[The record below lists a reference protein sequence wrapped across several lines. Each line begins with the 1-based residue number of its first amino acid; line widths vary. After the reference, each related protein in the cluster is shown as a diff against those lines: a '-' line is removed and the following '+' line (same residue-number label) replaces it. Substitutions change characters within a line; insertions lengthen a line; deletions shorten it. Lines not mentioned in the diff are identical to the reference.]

1 MNFWNNLSV
10 KTKLIGTFGLLI
22 LMIVAVSAAA
32 LQSIKQD
39 GDQFTD
45 YVQGVEARAAM
56 ANQVRLAVDRRAIAA
71 RNLVLVTKP
80 EDLVVEKAAV
90 LSAVEDVRKSLDALQ
105 ALSNK
110 AGVPAE
116 VRSRVEE
123 IARIEGQY
131 SAVAEA
137 ILGLVFAGD
146 RDAAIGRMNER
157 CRPLLAALVKA
168 TDDYIRF
175 TSETSD
181 RLIAETDRIHA
192 ERVTVLATSCV
203 LVVVLSLLAAL
214 AITGSIVKPL
224 RTAVALINDV
234 AEGNL
239 DTEVKVQTRDEFG
252 HLLQAIAAMQGG
264 LRQLVTSVRHGADS
278 LSLASA
284 EIAQGNHSLS
294 SRTETQASALQQT
307 ASSMEQ
313 LGATVRQNA
322 ENASQANRLA
332 EAASAVAQQGGQ
344 VVAQAVD
351 TMRGISESS
360 KRIADIT
367 SVIDGIAFQT
377 NILAL
382 NAAVEAARAGE
393 QGRGFAVVASE
404 VRALAQRSGE
414 AAKEIKQL
422 IGDSVGRVEVG
433 VTQVSQ
439 AGSTMDEVVAS
450 IGRVTAIMGEI
461 STASAEQSEG
471 VGQVGGAVSSM
482 DRTTQQN
489 AALVE
494 EMAAA
499 ASSLKSQALEL
510 VSAVGMFKLSH

>member
-1 MNFWNNLSV
+1 MSFWNNLSV
-10 KTKLIGTFGLLI
+10 KSKLLGAFGLLI
-22 LMIVAVSAAA
+22 LLIVVLSAASLHA
-32 LQSIKQD
+32 SKAD
-39 GDQFTD
+39 ADQFSG
-45 YVQGVEARAAM
+45 YVHGVEARAAA

-80 EDLVVEKAAV
+80 EDAALEKDAVTAAV
-90 LSAVEDVRKSLDALQ
+90 ADVRKSLDALQ
-105 ALSNK
+105 EMSGR

-116 VRSRVEE
+116 ARRRVDE
-123 IARIEGQY
+123 IVQIEMQY
-131 SAVAEA
+131 SLVAEN
-137 ILGLVFAGD
+137 ILRLVFSGD
-146 RDAAIGRMNER
+146 REAAIGRMNER
-157 CRPLLAALVKA
+157 CRPLLAALVKS
-168 TDDYIRF
+168 TDDYIDYTAQ
-175 TSETSD
+175 TSA
-181 RLIAETDRIHA
+181 RLIAEQQEVHA
-192 ERVTVLATSCV
+192 SRMLMLAGSCA
-203 LVVVLSLLAAL
+203 LIVVLSCIAAF
-214 AITGSIVKPL
+214 AITRTIVVPL
-224 RTAVALINDV
+224 NHAVTLINDV
-234 AEGNL
+234 AQGNL
-239 DTEVKVQTRDEFG
+239 DTAIDANGRDEFG
-252 HLLQAIAAMQGG
+252 QLLQAIASMQGG
-264 LRQLVTSVRHGADS
+264 LRSLVSSVRQGADS

-313 LGATVRQNA
+313 LSATVRQNA
-322 ENASQANRLA
+322 DNASQANALA
-332 EAASAVAQQGGQ
+332 TTASSVARHGGE
-344 VVAQAVD
+344 VVEQAVD
-351 TMRGISESS
+351 TMRGISEAS

-393 QGRGFAVVASE
+393 QGRGFAVVAGE
-404 VRALAQRSGE
+404 VRALAHRSAE
-414 AAKEIKQL
+414 AAREIKDL
-422 IGDSVGRVEVG
+422 ISDSVARIEAGAEQVG
-433 VTQVSQ
+433 Q
-439 AGSTMDEVVAS
+439 AGTTMKEVVAS

-510 VSAVGMFKLSH
+510 VRAVGMFRMSH

>member
-1 MNFWNNLSV
+1 MSFWKNLSV
-10 KTKLIGTFGLLI
+10 KAKLIGAFGLLI
-22 LMIVAVSAAA
+22 LMIVAVSAVS
-32 LQSIKQD
+32 LQTITEDS
-39 GDQFTD
+39 DQFSD
-45 YVQGVEARAAM
+45 YVHGVEARAAA

-80 EDLVVEKAAV
+80 EDAALEKASVMAAV
-90 LSAVEDVRKSLDALQ
+90 DDVRKSLELLQ

-110 AGVPAE
+110 AGVPVE
-116 VRSRVEE
+116 VRTRVDA
-123 IARIEGQY
+123 IAQIEVQY
-131 SAVAEA
+131 ARVAEA
-137 ILGLVFAGD
+137 IVGLALAGD
-146 RDAAIGRMNER
+146 REAAIGRMNER

-168 TDDYIRF
+168 TDEYIQYTAQ
-175 TSETSD
+175 TSA
-181 RLIAETDRIHA
+181 RLITEQGEMNAR
-192 ERVTVLATSCV
+192 RMSMLALGCTLIVALSC
-203 LVVVLSLLAAL
+203 AAAF
-214 AITGSIVKPL
+214 AITRSIVVPL
-224 RTAVALINDV
+224 NQAVTLINEV

-239 DTEVKVQTRDEFG
+239 DTDVAVQTRDEFG
-252 HLLQAIAAMQGG
+252 RLLQAIASMQGG
-264 LRQLVTSVRHGADS
+264 LRTLVASVRQGADS

-294 SRTETQASALQQT
+294 SRTESQASALQQT

-313 LGATVRQNA
+313 LSATVRQNA
-322 ENASQANRLA
+322 DNAGQANQLA
-332 EAASAVAQQGGQ
+332 QAASAVAQQGGAA
-344 VVAQAVD
+344 VAQAVD

-404 VRALAQRSGE
+404 VRALAQRSAE
-414 AAKEIKQL
+414 AAKEIKVL
-422 IGDSVGRVEVG
+422 IADSVDRVEAGAMQVG
-433 VTQVSQ
+433 A
-439 AGSTMDEVVAS
+439 AGTTMQDVVAS
-450 IGRVTAIMGEI
+450 ITRVTAIMGEI

-499 ASSLKSQALEL
+499 ASSLKNQAMDL
-510 VSAVGMFKLSH
+510 VRAVGMFKLSH

>member
-1 MNFWNNLSV
+1 MSFWKNLSV
-10 KTKLIGTFGLLI
+10 KTKLIGAFGLLI
-22 LMIVAVSAAA
+22 LMIVAMSAAA
-32 LQSIKQD
+32 LQSIKED
-39 GDQFTD
+39 GDQFTG
-45 YVQGVEARAAM
+45 YVQGVEARAAA

-80 EDLVVEKAAV
+80 EDSALEKAAV
-90 LSAVEDVRKSLDALQ
+90 LAAVADVGKSMETLQ

-110 AGVPAE
+110 PGVPAE
-116 VRSRVEE
+116 SRGHVEE
-123 IARIEGQY
+123 MAKIEAQY
-131 SAVAEA
+131 SRVAEA
-137 ILGLVFAGD
+137 ILGLVLAGD
-146 RDAAIGRMNER
+146 REAAIGRMNEQ

-168 TDDYIRF
+168 SDEYIRYTAQ
-175 TSETSD
+175 TSEQ
-181 RLIAETDRIHA
+181 LIADNDKVHA
-192 ERVTVLATSCV
+192 QRMLVLSVSCA
-203 LVVVLSLLAAL
+203 LVVALSLVAAF
-214 AITGSIVKPL
+214 AITRSIVAPL
-224 RTAVALINDV
+224 NQAVALINDV
-234 AEGNL
+234 AQGNL
-239 DTEVKVQTRDEFG
+239 DTEVQVNTRDEFG
-252 HLLQAIAAMQGG
+252 NLLQAIGAMQGG
-264 LRQLVTSVRHGADS
+264 LRTLVTSVRQGADS

-294 SRTETQASALQQT
+294 SRTEDQASALQQT

-313 LGATVRQNA
+313 LSVTVRQNA
-322 ENASQANRLA
+322 DNASQANKLA
-332 EAASAVAQQGGQ
+332 QAASTVAQQGGQ
-344 VVAQAVD
+344 VVEQAVG

-414 AAKEIKQL
+414 AAKEIKEL
-422 IGDSVGRVEVG
+422 IAASVARVETG
-433 VTQVSQ
+433 VTQVSH
-439 AGSTMDEVVAS
+439 AGNTMQEVVAS
-450 IGRVTAIMGEI
+450 IGRVTAIMSEI

-471 VGQVGGAVSSM
+471 VGQVGGAVTSM
-482 DRTTQQN
+482 DHATQQN

-499 ASSLKSQALEL
+499 ASSLKSQALDL
-510 VSAVGMFKLSH
+510 VRAVGVFKLAH

>member
-1 MNFWNNLSV
+1 MSFWKNLSV
-10 KTKLIGTFGLLI
+10 KTKLIGAFGLLI

-32 LQSIKQD
+32 LLSIKAD
-39 GDQFTD
+39 GDQFTG
-45 YVQGVEARAAM
+45 YVQGVEARAEA

-80 EDLVVEKAAV
+80 EDSALEKAAV
-90 LSAVEDVRKSLDALQ
+90 LAAVADVGKSLEALQ
-105 ALSNK
+105 TLSHEP
-110 AGVPAE
+110 GVPAE
-116 VRSRVEE
+116 ARNRVDEITGIEVRYSR
-123 IARIEGQY
+123 
-131 SAVAEA
+131 VAEA
-137 ILGLVFAGD
+137 IVGLVLAGD
-146 RDAAIGRMNER
+146 REAAIGRMNEQ

-168 TDDYIRF
+168 TDDYIHYTAQ
-175 TSETSD
+175 TSAS
-181 RLIAETDRIHA
+181 LIAENDKVHA
-192 ERVTVLATSCV
+192 QRMAVLSSGCA
-203 LVVVLSLLAAL
+203 LVVVLSLVAAF
-214 AITGSIVKPL
+214 AITRSIVAPL
-224 RTAVALINDV
+224 NQAVTLINDV

-239 DTEVKVQTRDEFG
+239 DTEVRVETRDEFG
-252 HLLQAIAAMQGG
+252 NLLQAIASMQGG
-264 LRQLVTSVRHGADS
+264 LRTLVSSVRQGADS

-313 LGATVRQNA
+313 LGVTVRQNA
-322 ENASQANRLA
+322 DNASQANELA
-332 EAASAVAQQGGQ
+332 QTASNVAQQGGQ
-344 VVAQAVD
+344 VVELAVD

-404 VRALAQRSGE
+404 VRALAQRSAE
-414 AAKEIKQL
+414 AAKEIKVL
-422 IGDSVGRVEVG
+422 IAESATRVETG
-433 VTQVSQ
+433 AEQVSQ
-439 AGSTMDEVVAS
+439 AGSTMKEVVAS

-461 STASAEQSEG
+461 RTASAEQSEG

-499 ASSLKSQALEL
+499 ASSLKSQAMDL
-510 VSAVGMFKLSH
+510 VRAVGMFKLSH